1 VSTPVHIKDGQGSG
15 HLASVSST
23 GALLVTPPAFEEVSY
38 ADMTSANTAYEM
50 FAPIYGKQFVMTGII
65 VTAKKNVAQDEI
77 VEVYE
82 ADSGDSTT
90 VTKAILTLEMLASSS
105 RDITGLNLLIS
116 AGSFLNVK
124 ADDNDTAVSIVGY
137 YVDSAGLND

>member
-1 VSTPVHIKDGQGSG
+1 
-15 HLASVSST
+15 
-23 GALLVTPPAFEEVSY
+23 
-38 ADMTSANTAYEM
+38 MTSANTAYEM